1 MLMIAFAR
9 TMTALAGV
17 LVLAGCFQAPAL
29 RSAAPQRSAPPPA
42 ASVAPVI
49 PEAAVPGAVPA
60 SAAETACTNQGQSQG
75 LAVRG
80 VVGTREV
87 RGSDG
92 TASARDVMLRVA
104 RGQQVYEVRCSYSYA
119 TGQARIMSL

>member
-1 MLMIAFAR
+1 MIAFAR
-9 TMTALAGV
+9 TVTAVAGV
-17 LVLAGCFQAPAL
+17 LVLAGCSQMPVQ
-29 RSAAPQRSAPPPA
+29 RGPAPQRSAPPPA
-42 ASVAPVI
+42 MVSVAPAM
-49 PEAAVPGAVPA
+49 PLAAAPGAVPA
-60 SAAETACTNQGQSQG
+60 SAAESACTSQGQSQG

-92 TASARDVMLRVA
+92 IASSRDVMLRVA

-119 TGQARIMSL
+119 SGEARIMSL